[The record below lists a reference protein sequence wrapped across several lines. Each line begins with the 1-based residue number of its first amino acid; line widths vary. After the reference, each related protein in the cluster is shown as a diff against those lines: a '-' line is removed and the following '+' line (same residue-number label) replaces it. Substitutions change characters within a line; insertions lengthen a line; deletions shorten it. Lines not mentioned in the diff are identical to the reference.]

1 MAFQEADLENL
12 IVDLIQNKG
21 YEYVHGDNLNREYED
36 VILEDDLRAFLSKRY
51 AENGITQNEITRIIM
66 SLKSVSASPLYDANK
81 AIFKRIVDGEVFIR
95 DDKLQKDFWLQLID
109 FSDIEKVRAGMTG
122 NQLTNIYKVCNQVI
136 IKGPHEKRIPDTII
150 YINGLPMIVWEYK
163 STTREDATIYDAYVQ
178 LTTRYTRD
186 IPELFKYNAFVVIS
200 DGINSK
206 MGSLFADYEHF
217 YAWRKVDD
225 TDEEEDGVN
234 SLYTMIN
241 GLFRLDRVL
250 DVIHNFVYFPDGSS
264 KHELK
269 VVCNYPQYF
278 AATKLY
284 NNVLIHKKP
293 EGDGK
298 GGTYF
303 GTTGCGKSYGMLF
316 LTRLLMRS
324 VELKSPTIV
333 LITDRTDL
341 DEQLSNNFVESK
353 EFIGDKEVISI
364 ETRDDLGEKLR
375 GKASG
380 GVYLTTIQKF
390 TDAISLLSDRDN
402 IICISDEAHRSQLNL
417 DQKVKVTEDE
427 VKTTYGYAKY
437 LHDSLP
443 NATYIGFTGTPI
455 EETIDVFGGIVEEY
469 TMRDSIRDG
478 ITVRLIY
485 DGRFVKAVLD
495 SEKLAQIEEYYQK
508 CLDSGSNEYQ
518 VEESKKSISIK
529 NIIGDH
535 DILTQVATNFIQHYE
550 NRVNEGATVAGK
562 CMFVC
567 ADRNIAY
574 DFYNIVKDMRPEWV
588 EERKAPIGVEL
599 TEEEEKKLKP
609 MPMMKIVATRRKD
622 DAKELYDM
630 LGTDED
636 RKEAATQ
643 FKDINSN
650 FKIAIVV
657 DMWLT
662 GFDVPFLDTIY
673 IDKLLKQEHNI
684 IQTISRV
691 NRAFPGKDCGLIVDF
706 IGIKYGMNLA
716 LKKYA
721 KYDKK
726 DIEGIEQAIVIVKD
740 QLEVL
745 DAIFNKFDSE
755 LYFEGSNAEKLQ
767 CLNKAAEFVQLT
779 KELETRFMAA
789 VRRMSKA
796 FNLCNGS
803 KDFTDEELDKIHF
816 YISVRSLVFKL
827 TKGQAPDISQMNKHV
842 ANMIQDA
849 IKSNGVEE
857 LFSQTKD
864 LNVKAVDLFD
874 KAYLEKINKIELP
887 NTKVKILQQLLNQA
901 IDEFKKVNKIKAQT
915 FSERLKGIVDNY
927 NSRAIDEALVN
938 GLLDDVATQLIDL
951 MTKLAE
957 EKHSFEELGINYEE
971 KAFYDVLV
979 DVEEKYEFE
988 YPEEQNIELAK
999 KICELVTSKTKYADW
1014 ANRDDIKADLQCDII
1029 ILLAENGFPAIPK
1042 GTNPP
1047 EDYQKIYDNVIEQ
1060 AENFRKYYK

>member
-1 MAFQEADLENL
+1 MAFQETDLENL
-12 IVDLIQNKG
+12 ILDLIKDKG
-21 YEYVHGDNLNREYED
+21 YEHVHGDNLKREYED

-51 AENGITQNEITRIIM
+51 AENGITEKEITRIIM
-66 SLKSVSASPLYDANK
+66 SLKSVSANPLYDANK
-81 AIFKRIVDGEVFIR
+81 TIFKRIVEGEVFVR
-95 DDKLQKDFWLQLID
+95 DDKSQKDFWLQLID
-109 FSDIEKVRAGMTG
+109 FSDIEKIKAGLTG
-122 NQLTNIYKVCNQVI
+122 NALTNIYKVCNQVI
-136 IKGPHEKRIPDTII
+136 IKGTQEKRIPDTII

-163 STTREDATIYDAYVQ
+163 STTREEATIYDAYIQ
-178 LTTRYTRD
+178 ITTRYTRD

-200 DGINSK
+200 DGVNSK
-206 MGSLFADYEHF
+206 MGSLFADYEYF

-225 TDEEEDGVN
+225 NDEEEDGIE
-234 SLYTMIN
+234 SLYTMVN
-241 GLFRLDRVL
+241 GLFRMDRLL
-250 DVIHNFVYFPDGSS
+250 DVIHNFIYFPDGTA
-264 KHELK
+264 KQELK

-284 NNVLIHKKP
+284 ENVLVHKKP

-324 VELKSPTIV
+324 VELKSPTII

-353 EFIGDKEVISI
+353 EFIGEKEIVSI
-364 ETRDDLGEKLR
+364 ESREDLGDKLR

-390 TDAISLLSDRDN
+390 TETISLLSDRDN

-417 DQKVKVTEDE
+417 DQKVKIKKKEA
-427 VKTTYGYAKY
+427 KKTYGYAKY

-455 EETIDVFGGIVEEY
+455 QETIDVFGDIVEEY

-495 SEKLAQIEEYYQK
+495 SKKLAEIEEYYRK
-508 CLDSGSNEYQ
+508 CLESGSNEYQ
-518 VEESKKSISIK
+518 VETSKKSISIR
-529 NIIGDH
+529 NIIADK
-535 DILTQVATNFIQHYE
+535 DILTEVAKNFIDHYE

-588 EERKAPIGVEL
+588 VERKAPLGVTL
-599 TEEEEKKLKP
+599 TEDEEKKLKP
-609 MPMMKIVATRRKD
+609 MPMMKIVATRDKD

-630 LGTDED
+630 LGTHED
-636 RKEAATQ
+636 RKKAAIQ
-643 FKDINSN
+643 FKDIKSN

-691 NRAFPGKDCGLIVDF
+691 NRAFPGKDSGLIVDF
-706 IGIKYGMNLA
+706 IGIKYGMNRA

-721 KYDKK
+721 KYNKEDV
-726 DIEGIEQAIVIVKD
+726 EGIEQAIIIVKD

-745 DAIFNKFDSE
+745 DAMFNKFDSS
-755 LYFEGSNAEKLQ
+755 LYFDGTNAEKLQ
-767 CLNKAAEFVQLT
+767 CLNRAAEFVQLT
-779 KELETRFMAA
+779 KELETRFMAG

-803 KDFTDEELDKIHF
+803 KDFSDDELDKIHF
-816 YISVRSLVFKL
+816 YMSVRSLVFKL
-827 TKGQAPDISQMNKHV
+827 TKGQAPDIAQMNKKV
-842 ANMIQDA
+842 AEMIQEA

-857 LFSQTKD
+857 LFSQSKD
-864 LNVKAVDLFD
+864 LNVKAIDLFD
-874 KAYLEKINKIELP
+874 KTYLDKINKIELP
-887 NTKVKILQQLLNQA
+887 NTKVKILQQLLSQA
-901 IDEFKKVNKIKAQT
+901 IDEFKKVNKIKAIS
-915 FSERLKGIVDNY
+915 FSERLKGIVDSY
-927 NSRAIDEALVN
+927 NSRIIDEALIG

-951 MTKLAE
+951 MGKLAE
-957 EKHSFEELGINYEE
+957 EKQSFEKLGIDYEE

-979 DVEEKYEFE
+979 AVEEKYEFE
-988 YPEEQNIELAK
+988 YPDEQNIELAK
-999 KICELVTSKTKYADW
+999 KICELVSSKTKYADW
-1014 ANRDDIKADLQCDII
+1014 ANREDIKADLQCDII

-1042 GTNPP
+1042 GSNPP
-1047 EDYQKIYDNVIEQ
+1047 EDYQKVYNDVIEQ